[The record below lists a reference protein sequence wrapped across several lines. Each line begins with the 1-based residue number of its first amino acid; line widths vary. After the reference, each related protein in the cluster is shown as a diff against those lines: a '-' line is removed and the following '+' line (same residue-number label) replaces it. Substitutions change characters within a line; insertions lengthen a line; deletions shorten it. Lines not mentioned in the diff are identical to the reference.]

1 MSATAAS
8 NQSRLF
14 LVVDI
19 YQIVLVEP
27 DSKRLGWG
35 VAIFAGFLQGDRNI
49 SYDSSDCV
57 SQSEDISV
65 LVLWPIWLF
74 FGGFALCNNLKFS
87 STHYYSATTWKKY
100 HSL

>member
-1 MSATAAS
+1 MIDSNFEIFCIDCEPPWVSSVSAAAAS

-35 VAIFAGFLQGDRNI
+35 VAIFAGFLQGNLYQTGIIRL
-49 SYDSSDCV
+49 SD
-57 SQSEDISV
+57 
-65 LVLWPIWLF
+65 
-74 FGGFALCNNLKFS
+74 
-87 STHYYSATTWKKY
+87 
-100 HSL
+100 